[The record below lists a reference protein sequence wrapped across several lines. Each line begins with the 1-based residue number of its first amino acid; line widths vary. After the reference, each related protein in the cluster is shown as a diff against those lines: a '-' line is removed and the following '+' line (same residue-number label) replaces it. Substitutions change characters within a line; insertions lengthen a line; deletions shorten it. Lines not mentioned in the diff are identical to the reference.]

1 MKRYNEWVK
10 SLVLEEAEKLLP
22 MQNTEFRFLAQEY
35 REGILVFELTREYVW
50 DKASTDS
57 LGLKSFF
64 ELNRADYQWPERIS
78 GSVLNSSN
86 VAALK
91 KAANLALSKAPLA
104 KIETVINSKEEL
116 VNFTAV
122 EKVVLG
128 SEGKNSMQ
136 RIMAKFEG
144 KDMVKGPFESDGMN
158 YVLVATERIPAGPKD
173 LSECRG
179 QVIADYQKHL
189 EALWIKDL
197 EAKFPLAMTGS
208 LK

>member
-1 MKRYNEWVK
+1 
-10 SLVLEEAEKLLP
+10 
-22 MQNTEFRFLAQEY
+22 
-35 REGILVFELTREYVW
+35 
-50 DKASTDS
+50 
-57 LGLKSFF
+57 
-64 ELNRADYQWPERIS
+64 
-78 GSVLNSSN
+78 VLNSSN
-86 VAALK
+86 LASLK

-144 KDMVKGPFESDGMN
+144 KEMVKGPFESDGMN
-158 YVLVATERIPAGPKD
+158 YVLVATERIPAGPKA

-197 EAKFPLAMTGS
+197 EAKFPLAMTAWYD
-208 LK
+208 